1 MTLLSL
7 YAPTENTIDADK
19 DYFYGDSQTVGDG
32 VPKGFVVIILG
43 DVNAKLGKEWVCSNV
58 T

>member
-43 DVNAKLGKEWVCSNV
+43 DVNAKLGKE
-58 T
+58 